1 MGVLDMLN
9 LFVFCMIN
17 GVLGMLGSVYCSAPD
32 FLYVKGAAAMGN
44 FSVLL
49 KQNREE
55 EETMNEASSLSK

>member
-49 KQNREE
+49 KQNRKEE
-55 EETMNEASSLSK
+55 